1 MPAHRS
7 PGGYRTPSSV
17 AAPAA
22 APAGLPSNRPLPS
35 PASAARRVG
44 TTTAAAGAAF
54 GVVASGA
61 FAAVIPTSLDGT
73 STEADAATDAPATM
87 LATQSTPLAT
97 TPSSGGATGSSSP
110 VSFSPVSFADTPSA
124 AGGAAQVS
132 DSDLAS
138 AGKAGKIAE
147 KIAAEHARAAAAEQK
162 RKDARSALDR
172 KIAAGGLDGWI
183 AEALDHMGLSQDYAP
198 GLKRIILKE
207 SNGNPDAINNWDT
220 NALSGNPSEG
230 LMQVIPST
238 FKKYVHPDFADRD
251 VTDPVANITA
261 GVRYMIDR
269 YGEDTLA
276 AGGRSGSGGGYLG
289 Y

>member
-1 MPAHRS
+1 MP
-7 PGGYRTPSSV
+7 PP
-17 AAPAA
+17 AAVPAA
-22 APAGLPSNRPLPS
+22 APVGVSPRRPLPT
-35 PASAARRVG
+35 PAVAATRRVG
-44 TTTAAAGAAF
+44 TSTVAAGAAF

-61 FAAVIPTSLDGT
+61 FAAVIPTSLDGHPAV
-73 STEADAATDAPATM
+73 ADAATDAPATM
-87 LATQSTPLAT
+87 LAAQSTPLM
-97 TPSSGGATGSSSP
+97 PSSTGTGY
-110 VSFSPVSFADTPSA
+110 FSPVAFADAPSL
-124 AGGAAQVS
+124 GGNSVTVA
-132 DSDLAS
+132 DTDIAS

-147 KIAAEHARAAAAEQK
+147 KLAAEHARAAAADQQ
-162 RKDARSALDR
+162 RQAARASLDK

-183 AEALDHMGLSQDYAP
+183 AEALDHMGMSQEFAP

-207 SNGNPDAINNWDT
+207 SNGNPDAINNWDS
-220 NALSGNPSEG
+220 NALAGNPSEG

-276 AGGRSGSGGGYLG
+276 AGGRTGSGGGYLG

>member
-1 MPAHRS
+1 MP
-7 PGGYRTPSSV
+7 PTV
-17 AAPAA
+17 AVPAA
-22 APAGLPSNRPLPS
+22 APAGRSLHRPDPS

-44 TTTAAAGAAF
+44 TTTVAAGAAF

-61 FAAVIPTSLDGT
+61 FAAVIPTSLDGH

-87 LATQSTPLAT
+87 LATQSTPLAP
-97 TPSSGGATGSSSP
+97 TPPASSATGA
-110 VSFSPVSFADTPSA
+110 FSPVTFADTPTA
-124 AGGAAQVS
+124 APGAANVA
-132 DSDLAS
+132 DADADLAA

-147 KIAAEHARAAAAEQK
+147 KIAAEHASAVAAEKQ
-162 RKDARSALDR
+162 RKAARSALDK

-207 SNGNPDAINNWDT
+207 SNGNPDAINDWDS
-220 NALSGNPSEG
+220 NALAGNPSEG

-238 FKKYVHPDFADRD
+238 FDKFVHPDFADRG

-269 YGEDTLA
+269 YGEETLA

>member
-1 MPAHRS
+1 MP
-7 PGGYRTPSSV
+7 PTV
-17 AAPAA
+17 AVPAA
-22 APAGLPSNRPLPS
+22 APAGPSPNRPLPS

-44 TTTAAAGAAF
+44 TSTVAAGAAF

-61 FAAVIPTSLDGT
+61 FAAVIPTTLDGH
-73 STEADAATDAPATM
+73 STEAAASDAPATM
-87 LATQSTPLAT
+87 LASQSTPLAMKPT
-97 TPSSGGATGSSSP
+97 SSSATGT
-110 VSFSPVSFADTPSA
+110 FSPVSFADAPA
-124 AGGAAQVS
+124 APGAAQVS
-132 DSDLAS
+132 NADLAS
-138 AGKAGKIAE
+138 AGKAGKIAQ
-147 KIAAEHARAAAAEQK
+147 KIAAEQARAVAADQQRQA
-162 RKDARSALDR
+162 ARSALDK

-183 AEALDHMGLSQDYAP
+183 AEALDHMGMSQDFAP

-207 SNGNPDAINNWDT
+207 SNGNPDAINNWDS
-220 NALSGNPSEG
+220 NALAGNPSEG

>member
-1 MPAHRS
+1 MP
-7 PGGYRTPSSV
+7 PTV
-17 AAPAA
+17 AVPAA
-22 APAGLPSNRPLPS
+22 APAGLPPNRPVPS
-35 PASAARRVG
+35 PASTARRVG
-44 TTTAAAGAAF
+44 ATTAAAGAAF

-61 FAAVIPTSLDGT
+61 FAAVIPTSLDGH

-87 LATQSTPLAT
+87 LATHSTPLAA
-97 TPSSGGATGSSSP
+97 TPSPSSAASA
-110 VSFSPVSFADTPSA
+110 FSPVSFADAPTAPSA
-124 AGGAAQVS
+124 AQAS

-138 AGKAGKIAE
+138 AGKAGKIAD
-147 KIAAEHARAAAAEQK
+147 KIAAEHAREAAADKQ
-162 RKDARSALDR
+162 RKAARASLDK
-172 KIAAGGLDGWI
+172 KISAGGLDGWI

-198 GLKRIILKE
+198 GLKQIILKE
-207 SNGNPDAINNWDT
+207 SNGNPDAINNWDS

-238 FKKYVHPDFADRD
+238 FKKYVHPDFAGRE

-269 YGEDTLA
+269 YGEDTLS